1 MFSTRVSHFLKP
13 LVALIFFFCLIFNA
27 ASNDYKLRLDNDIIS
42 QLYDPESSLVHFISP
57 DSLFSVD
64 LRSFETTSVTPLN
77 FKDLDI
83 RETESIIIEGEIFFI
98 DFSGGRVFKVS
109 EKGLVRLDKSFNHRM
124 QSYSS
129 IFIYNNEIYKYGGYG
144 YWGVRK
150 LITKYDFGTQEWQKV
165 KVKSKIEPIGRFDPL
180 TFVKGDNLYVIGGT
194 GLDVSDQRY
203 TFQDI
208 WKFNFKSSEWE
219 DLGNINSPEFVFDTF
234 QSTNNFFGSLGIY
247 NFEDITFYSLDIE
260 TLTLKTFEKSHFFQK
275 IIKGFIPFSINNDSL
290 ISVMRYRDDL
300 FLTKLSADKILPKIR
315 DQKPLI
321 PQNFQLSPYLYF
333 IPFLLAIIAIYIFFN
348 RRKNIVI
355 IYPNNIRRGLRK
367 VGITEKEYLLM
378 KYLCENP
385 TNLDTETVLSILGE
399 KHFNGSHNARLKNET
414 IKSLNDK
421 LKILVHVDHSLILDK
436 QSQFDKRFNVYFWS
450 HEKITLRIH

>member
-1 MFSTRVSHFLKP
+1 VFSTRVSHFLKP

-98 DFSGGRVFKVS
+98 DFSGGRVFKFS
-109 EKGLVRLDKSFNHRM
+109 EEGLVRLDKSYNHKM
-124 QSYSS
+124 QSYGN
-129 IFIYNNEIYKYGGYG
+129 IFTYDDLIYKYGGYG

-150 LITKYDFGTQEWQKV
+150 LITKYDFETQEWEKV

-247 NFEDITFYSLDIE
+247 NFEDNTFYSLDIE

-275 IIKGFIPFSINNDSL
+275 IIKGFIPFSIDNDTL
-290 ISVMRYRDDL
+290 VSVMHYRDGI

-321 PQNFQLSPYLYF
+321 PQSFQLSPYLYF

-348 RRKNIVI
+348 RQKNIVI

-436 QSQFDKRFNVYFWS
+436 QSQFDKRFKVYFWNDK
-450 HEKITLRIH
+450 KITLRIH

>member
-64 LRSFETTSVTPLN
+64 LRSFEITSVTPLN

-109 EKGLVRLDKSFNHRM
+109 EEGIVRLDKSFNHRM

-129 IFIYNNEIYKYGGYG
+129 IFTYNNEIYRYGGYG

-194 GLDVSDQRY
+194 GLDIYDERY
-203 TFQDI
+203 TLHDI

-321 PQNFQLSPYLYF
+321 PQSFQLSPYLYF

-355 IYPNNIRRGLRK
+355 IYPNNIRKGLRK

-421 LKILVHVDHSLILDK
+421 LKILVHVDHFLILDK
-436 QSQFDKRFNVYFWS
+436 QSQFDKRFKVYFWNDK
-450 HEKITLRIH
+450 KITLRIH

>member
-1 MFSTRVSHFLKP
+1 
-13 LVALIFFFCLIFNA
+13 
-27 ASNDYKLRLDNDIIS
+27 
-42 QLYDPESSLVHFISP
+42 
-57 DSLFSVD
+57 
-64 LRSFETTSVTPLN
+64 
-77 FKDLDI
+77 
-83 RETESIIIEGEIFFI
+83 
-98 DFSGGRVFKVS
+98 
-109 EKGLVRLDKSFNHRM
+109 
-124 QSYSS
+124 
-129 IFIYNNEIYKYGGYG
+129 
-144 YWGVRK
+144 
-150 LITKYDFGTQEWQKV
+150 V

-194 GLDVSDQRY
+194 GLDIYDERY
-203 TFQDI
+203 TLHDI

-321 PQNFQLSPYLYF
+321 PQSFQLSPYLYF

-355 IYPNNIRRGLRK
+355 IYPNNIRKGLRK

-421 LKILVHVDHSLILDK
+421 LKILVHVDHFLILDK
-436 QSQFDKRFNVYFWS
+436 QSQFDKRFKVYFWNDK
-450 HEKITLRIH
+450 KITLRIH

>member
-1 MFSTRVSHFLKP
+1 VFSTRVSHFLKP

-64 LRSFETTSVTPLN
+64 LRSFEITSVTPLN

-109 EKGLVRLDKSFNHRM
+109 EEGIVRLDKSFNHRM

-194 GLDVSDQRY
+194 GLDIYDERY
-203 TFQDI
+203 TLHDI

-321 PQNFQLSPYLYF
+321 PQSFQLSPYLYF

-348 RRKNIVI
+348 RRKNVVI
-355 IYPNNIRRGLRK
+355 IYPNNIRRGLRS
-367 VGITEKEYLLM
+367 VGIIEKEYLLM
-378 KYLCENP
+378 KYLYENS
-385 TNLDTETVLSILGE
+385 TNLDSETASSILGE
-399 KHFNGSHNARLKNET
+399 KHFNYSHNSRLKNEI

-421 LKILVHVDHSLILDK
+421 LKLLIDVDQPLIMEKKSDY
-436 QSQFDKRFNVYFWS
+436 DKRFKVYFWS